1 MSTFNNAVGT
11 DVSKSTLDLYDY
23 LHGLSLQVANCKAGY
38 RQLLRWLKQYHANL
52 EEVVICFEHTGI
64 YSLPLAVFLSEQ
76 KISFCIVPGLEIKR
90 SLGIARGKNDQKD
103 AKAIAR
109 YAYLRRSELKLY
121 HLPSRQLLELKSLL
135 SLREKMIK
143 DRNGYQNTLGE
154 MKAMLKVGK
163 KDLLYVAQAHL
174 IKELTYQIKKV
185 EKQMK
190 ELIEQDEQLA
200 NLYTLI
206 TSVKGVGLILGV
218 NFLVYTGGFTLF
230 DDWRKFACYSG
241 IAPFEYQSG
250 SSIKGKKKLSHLA
263 NKNLKALLSNAAC
276 CCIQR
281 SEELRQYYQK
291 RLAEGKSK
299 MSTQN
304 IIRNKIVARV
314 FAVVKR
320 GTPFVEDFKK
330 AA

>member
-1 MSTFNNAVGT
+1 MTTFTNAVGT
-11 DVSKSTLDLYDY
+11 DVSKATLDVYDY
-23 LHGLSLQVANCKAGY
+23 LHGISLQVANNKMGY
-38 RQLLRWLKQYHANL
+38 KHLLKWLKQHHVTL

-64 YSLPLAVFLSEQ
+64 YSLPLAVFLSEH
-76 KISFCIVPGLEIKR
+76 KISFCIVSGLEIKR
-90 SLGIARGKNDQKD
+90 SLGINRGKSDKKD

-109 YAYLRRSELKLY
+109 YAYLRRGELKLY

-143 DRNGYQNTLGE
+143 DRKGYQNTLGE
-154 MKAMLKVGK
+154 MQTMLKVGK
-163 KDLLYVAQAHL
+163 KDFLYLAQAHL
-174 IKELTYQIKKV
+174 IKELTNQIKKV

-200 NLYTLI
+200 KMYRLI

-250 SSIKGKKKLSHLA
+250 SSIKSKKKISHLA

-276 CCIQR
+276 CCIQ
-281 SEELRQYYQK
+281 SSNELKQYYQK
-291 RLAEGKSK
+291 RLSEGKSK

-314 FAVVKR
+314 FAVIKR
-320 GTPFVEDFKK
+320 GTPFVEDYKK
-330 AA
+330 VA